1 MAAAPREGTAWFLK
15 ESLKSPGYDGSKSED
30 FYSWMLLE
38 VVYNATEDEKYMWP
52 PPLRYP
58 NHPRTG
64 QQVFAGGL
72 ASTGY
77 GRYEFMTASVQYAD
91 QALS

>member
-1 MAAAPREGTAWFLK
+1 MAAAPREGIVWFLK
-15 ESLKSPGYDGSKSED
+15 ESLKSPGYDGSKPED

-38 VVYNATEDEKYMWP
+38 VVYNATEDEAYMSA

-64 QQVFAGGL
+64 KQSFPGSI